1 MAITK
6 EQLIQSGIEETVA
19 TSILSNINSLF
30 KSVLDNNYVS
40 KEVFNEVNN
49 KKTTLQNDL
58 LTAQNEV
65 KRLKHF
71 ENDVSTLNTTIADLN
86 TQITDWKN
94 KYDNQATVLLQE
106 NLVRNTLS
114 DIVVDMDDVFPKID
128 MSKVVFKDG
137 KIESGLT
144 EQIDALKQSKPH
156 YFKTANQNQQ
166 NQFFGQSPKN
176 SNNNNNPNNNVSA
189 DVAFAK
195 SLAQDVINQSKALET
210 ANNTYFKGGTN

>member
-40 KEVFNEVNN
+40 KEVFNEANN

-58 LTAQNEV
+58 LAAQNEV
-65 KRLKHF
+65 KRLKPF

-156 YFKTANQNQQ
+156 YFKAVNQNQQ
-166 NQFFGQSPKN
+166 NQFFGKSPQN